1 MRPKFRK
8 LEVKDIGHLEKLVAD
23 NMEGVEPG
31 LKVVDSRLLLGQAAI
46 DLVGLDSRGSLALI
60 ALDFTADEGLLLRVM
75 DAYSWC
81 LEFPDTLRRLY
92 PMAQLSTARPP
103 RILFIVERLTDSFLR
118 RIKQLSFL
126 EIDCLEFRHL
136 EVNGE
141 SVVFFD
147 HVERLRKAAAE
158 SPVEAPAPVVAPA
171 PRVFEPRVEP
181 VREPVRSE
189 VVRPSAIEVP
199 QPIVVPRRVVEPVRP
214 AVTEAIRRIV
224 AEAPQPVAEVVRPT
238 IAEVAKPV
246 EAVRPSVTEAVR
258 PPVAEVV
265 EPEVVEPEVVAA
277 AEPDVEVQAPTAPAF
292 VAPPAAPV
300 VAEKPAVEEYQS
312 VKLVPE
318 PAPVVSA
325 APTVVAPEP
334 AAPAPVKLAPALQ
347 LEPIQATASLAFAG
361 TATNG
366 HVAEAAPAP
375 VIVTPTEAPTP
386 VAAIQ
391 EAEPVS
397 APVAAAALVS
407 EPAPEPV
414 VPAEPAV
421 IPAAPVETPAAPAQA
436 PPVWAKAQAQPN
448 GYRPHFFAQ
457 ATKSPSPAE
466 APAPAVAAAPVAA
479 PPAPAQPSPT
489 KAALEVDDRPEL
501 ESLSFPKD
509 GLSRQWLEF
518 LSQLGGTK

>member
-1 MRPKFRK
+1 MRPTFRK
-8 LEVKDIGHLEKLVAD
+8 LEVKDIGQLEKLIAD
-23 NMEGVEPG
+23 NVEGIEPG
-31 LKVVDSRLLLGQAAI
+31 LKVVDSRLLLGHAAI

-81 LEFPDTLRRLY
+81 LEFPDTVRRLY
-92 PMAQLSTARPP
+92 PMAQVSTARPP

-118 RIKQLSFL
+118 RLKQLSFL

-147 HVERLRKAAAE
+147 HVERLRKAPAD
-158 SPVEAPAPVVAPA
+158 SPVEAPAPARVVAPA
-171 PRVFEPRVEP
+171 ARVFEPRVEP
-181 VREPVRSE
+181 VRDPVSSE
-189 VVRPSAIEVP
+189 VVRPAVIEAPQRVVP
-199 QPIVVPRRVVEPVRP
+199 QPVRP
-214 AVTEAIRRIV
+214 SVTEAIRAIT
-224 AEAPQPVAEVVRPT
+224 AEAPKPVIEAVRPT
-238 IAEVAKPV
+238 VAEVAKPV
-246 EAVRPSVTEAVR
+246 EVMRPSATEAVR
-258 PPVAEVV
+258 LPVAEAI
-265 EPEVVEPEVVAA
+265 EPEAVAV
-277 AEPDVEVQAPTAPAF
+277 AEPDVEPQAPTAPAF

-300 VAEKPAVEEYQS
+300 VAERPAVQEYQS

-318 PAPVVSA
+318 PAPAVSV

-334 AAPAPVKLAPALQ
+334 STPAPVNPAPALH
-347 LEPIQATASLAFAG
+347 LEPIQATASLAVAG

-366 HVAEAAPAP
+366 HVAQATPAP
-375 VIVTPTEAPTP
+375 VIGTPTEAPTP
-386 VAAIQ
+386 VGEIQ
-391 EAEPVS
+391 DAEPVN
-397 APVAAAALVS
+397 APVAAAAPVS
-407 EPAPEPV
+407 APAPEPV

-421 IPAAPVETPAAPAQA
+421 IPAGPLPTPAAPAQT
-436 PPVWAKAQAQPN
+436 PPVWAKAQAQPSGN
-448 GYRPHFFAQ
+448 KPNFFAQ

-479 PPAPAQPSPT
+479 QPAPAQPSPT
-489 KAALEVDDRPEL
+489 KMAPEVDDRPEL

-518 LSQLGGTK
+518 LSQLGATK

>member
-1 MRPKFRK
+1 MRPTFRK

-23 NMEGVEPG
+23 NVEGVEPG
-31 LKVVDSRLLLGQAAI
+31 LQVVDSRLLLGQAAI

-147 HVERLRKAAAE
+147 HVERLRKASAVDA
-158 SPVEAPAPVVAPA
+158 PAPAPVAAPE
-171 PRVFEPRVEP
+171 PRIEPRVEP
-181 VREPVRSE
+181 VREPARFE
-189 VVRPSAIEVP
+189 VVRPVIETPKPPVAP
-199 QPIVVPRRVVEPVRP
+199 HRVVEAVRP
-214 AVTEAIRRIV
+214 AVAEAIRRV
-224 AEAPQPVAEVVRPT
+224 AAEAPQPVAEVVPPT
-238 IAEVAKPV
+238 VADVGKPV
-246 EAVRPSVTEAVR
+246 ERPRVTETVE

-265 EPEVVEPEVVAA
+265 EPAVVATA
-277 AEPDVEVQAPTAPAF
+277 GPDVEVQAPSEPTF
-292 VAPPAAPV
+292 VAPPIAPI
-300 VAEKPAVEEYQS
+300 VAEQPAVQEYQS

-318 PAPVVSA
+318 PAPVVAA
-325 APTVVAPEP
+325 APVVVAPAP
-334 AAPAPVKLAPALQ
+334 AASAPVKPAPALQ
-347 LEPIQATASLAFAG
+347 LEPIQATASLAF
-361 TATNG
+361 TESATNG
-366 HVAEAAPAP
+366 HVVEAAPAP
-375 VIVTPTEAPTP
+375 VIVTATEAPAP
-386 VAAIQ
+386 VALIQ
-391 EAEPVS
+391 EPEPVS
-397 APVAAAALVS
+397 VPIGAAAPVIA
-407 EPAPEPV
+407 PAPEPV
-414 VPAEPAV
+414 VPVEPAV
-421 IPAAPVETPAAPAQA
+421 IPAAPVPTPAAPAQT

-448 GYRPHFFAQ
+448 GNKPHFFTQ

-479 PPAPAQPSPT
+479 PPAPAQPGPT
-489 KAALEVDDRPEL
+489 KTALEVDDRPEL

-518 LSQLGGTK
+518 LSQLGATK

>member
-1 MRPKFRK
+1 MRPTFRK
-8 LEVKDIGHLEKLVAD
+8 LEVKDIGQLEKLIAD
-23 NMEGVEPG
+23 NVEGVEPG

-46 DLVGLDSRGSLALI
+46 DLVGVDSRGSLALI

-81 LEFPDTLRRLY
+81 LEFPDTVRRLY
-92 PMAQLSTARPP
+92 PMAQVSTARPP

-118 RIKQLSFL
+118 RLKQLSFV

-147 HVERLRKAAAE
+147 HVERLRKAAAD
-158 SPVEAPAPVVAPA
+158 SPGEAPAPAPVVAPA
-171 PRVFEPRVEP
+171 ARVEP

-189 VVRPSAIEVP
+189 E
-199 QPIVVPRRVVEPVRP
+199 VRP
-214 AVTEAIRRIV
+214 AVV
-224 AEAPQPVAEVVRPT
+224 EAPQRVIVPQP
-238 IAEVAKPV
+238 
-246 EAVRPSVTEAVR
+246 VRPSVTEAIRAITAEAQKPVVEEVAKPVEVVRPSVTEADR
-258 PPVAEVV
+258 PPVAEVI
-265 EPEVVEPEVVAA
+265 EPEVVAV
-277 AEPDVEVQAPTAPAF
+277 AEPAVEPPAPTAPAF

-300 VAEKPAVEEYQS
+300 VAGQPAVHEYQS

-318 PAPVVSA
+318 PAPAVSV
-325 APTVVAPEP
+325 APTVLAPEP
-334 AAPAPVKLAPALQ
+334 PTPAPAKPVVALQ
-347 LEPIQATASLAFAG
+347 LEPIQATASLAVAD

-366 HVAEAAPAP
+366 HVAQIAPAP
-375 VIVTPTEAPTP
+375 VIVSVTPTEAPTP

-391 EAEPVS
+391 DAEPVD
-397 APVAAAALVS
+397 APVAVAAPVS
-407 EPAPEPV
+407 APAPEPV

-421 IPAAPVETPAAPAQA
+421 IPAAPVPTPVAPAQT

-448 GYRPHFFAQ
+448 GNKPHFFAQ

-479 PPAPAQPSPT
+479 QPGPAQPSPT
-489 KAALEVDDRPEL
+489 KTALEVDDRPEL

-518 LSQLGGTK
+518 LSQLGATK

>member
-1 MRPKFRK
+1 MRPTFKK

-92 PMAQLSTARPP
+92 PMAQISTAP

-158 SPVEAPAPVVAPA
+158 SPVEAPAPVAAPA
-171 PRVFEPRVEP
+171 ARVIEPRVEP
-181 VREPVRSE
+181 VRQPVRSE
-189 VVRPSAIEVP
+189 VLRPAMIEAP
-199 QPIVVPRRVVEPVRP
+199 QPIVV
-214 AVTEAIRRIV
+214 
-224 AEAPQPVAEVVRPT
+224 PQPVAEVVRP
-238 IAEVAKPV
+238 
-246 EAVRPSVTEAVR
+246 S
-258 PPVAEVV
+258 VAEVV
-265 EPEVVEPEVVAA
+265 RPVVVEALQPVGEVVRPTVAEVVKPVEVEAAWPFEPEVVEPEVVAA

-300 VAEKPAVEEYQS
+300 VVEQPAVQEYQS

-318 PAPVVSA
+318 PAPVVSV
-325 APTVVAPEP
+325 APAVVVPEP
-334 AAPAPVKLAPALQ
+334 APAAPVKLARALR
-347 LEPIQATASLAFAG
+347 LEPIQATASRTVAD

-375 VIVTPTEAPTP
+375 VMVIPTEAPMP
-386 VAAIQ
+386 VAVIE
-391 EAEPVS
+391 EAEPMS
-397 APVAAAALVS
+397 APVAAAPVS
-407 EPAPEPV
+407 APAPEPV
-414 VPAEPAV
+414 VFAEPAV
-421 IPAAPVETPAAPAQA
+421 IPAAPVQTPAAPAQT
-436 PPVWAKAQAQPN
+436 PPVWAKPQGQPN
-448 GYRPHFFAQ
+448 GNRPYFFAQ

-466 APAPAVAAAPVAA
+466 ASAPAVAAAPVAA
-479 PPAPAQPSPT
+479 PAPPAQPSPT
-489 KAALEVDDRPEL
+489 KTAPEVDDRPEL

-518 LSQLGGTK
+518 LSQLGATK

>member
-1 MRPKFRK
+1 MMRPTFRK
-8 LEVKDIGHLEKLVAD
+8 LEVKDIGDLEKLVAE

-92 PMAQLSTARPP
+92 PMAQISTSRPP
-103 RILFIVERLTDSFLR
+103 RILFIAERLTDSFLR

-158 SPVEAPAPVVAPA
+158 SPVEAAAPTQVVRPATRAI
-171 PRVFEPRVEP
+171 EPRVEP
-181 VREPVRSE
+181 VKSE
-189 VVRPSAIEVP
+189 VVRPS
-199 QPIVVPRRVVEPVRP
+199 
-214 AVTEAIRRIV
+214 VTEV
-224 AEAPQPVAEVVRPT
+224 
-238 IAEVAKPV
+238 
-246 EAVRPSVTEAVR
+246 VRPSVTEAVR

-265 EPEVVEPEVVAA
+265 VAA
-277 AEPDVEVQAPTAPAF
+277 AVPDAEIQAPSAPAF

-300 VAEKPAVEEYQS
+300 IPARPAIQEYQS
-312 VKLVPE
+312 VRLVTE
-318 PAPVVSA
+318 PAPAVSVP
-325 APTVVAPEP
+325 PTLVSPEP
-334 AAPAPVKLAPALQ
+334 AAPAPVKPAPALQ
-347 LEPIQATASLAFAG
+347 LEPIQATASLAVADTG
-361 TATNG
+361 SNG
-366 HVAEAAPAP
+366 HVAEAAPSA
-375 VIVTPTEAPTP
+375 VIVIPMEAPAS

-391 EAEPVS
+391 EAELVS
-397 APVAAAALVS
+397 APVAAAVPVS
-407 EPAPEPV
+407 TPEPEALM
-414 VPAEPAV
+414 PAEP
-421 IPAAPVETPAAPAQA
+421 PAPAGVPVQT

-448 GYRPHFFAQ
+448 GNRPYFFAQ
-457 ATKSPSPAE
+457 ATKSPSPVE
-466 APAPAVAAAPVAA
+466 APAPAVAAAPVAVPSA
-479 PPAPAQPSPT
+479 PVQPSPT

-518 LSQLGGTK
+518 LSQLGATK